1 MDGQPAR
8 TMNTREKK
16 SQTEEFRISY
26 GTSRSIS
33 IRLSQSVEWR
43 EYSVQGQDHLE
54 ACGQRSRLAVVP
66 VRTVNHDMYTLYVCE
81 IHHNGFSFHEV
92 RIKLPVPIAA
102 ILAILRSPGLSWA
115 LALPA
120 TSEVEADDNL
130 VFLFEFEEGD
140 SGICGSTR
148 ARTA

>member
-1 MDGQPAR
+1 
-8 TMNTREKK
+8 MNTREKK

-43 EYSVQGQDHLE
+43 KYSVQGQDHLE

-66 VRTVNHDMYTLYVCE
+66 VRTVNRDMYTLYMCK

-102 ILAILRSPGLSWA
+102 ILAILRSPRPLLGLGLTRNIGSRSA
-115 LALPA
+115 SSRPRMRM
-120 TSEVEADDNL
+120 DDNL

-140 SGICGSTR
+140 SGICGCT
-148 ARTA
+148 RTA